1 VLYRIGADLLVVA
14 HLLFIVF
21 AFAGGLAVLR
31 WHWLALIH
39 LPVALWATVIEL
51 MGWICPL
58 TPLENEL
65 RVAAGEAGYS
75 GGFVAHY
82 IVSIIYPAGLTREL
96 QWLLAALVVLIN
108 VAIYAVLLI
117 RLKRRRERRGTG
129 THR

>member
-1 VLYRIGADLLVVA
+1 
-14 HLLFIVF
+14 
-21 AFAGGLAVLR
+21 
-31 WHWLALIH
+31 
-39 LPVALWATVIEL
+39 
-51 MGWICPL
+51 MGWVCPL